1 MKIIGTGVNY
11 VSHVRE
17 AGREPPAE
25 PLLFL
30 KPWTALVGPGQA
42 IVLPPEATQAG

>member
-1 MKIIGTGVNY
+1 VKIIGTGVNNG
-11 VSHVRE
+11 SHVRE

-30 KPWTALVGPGQA
+30 KPWTALVRPGA
-42 IVLPPEATQAG
+42 PIVLPP